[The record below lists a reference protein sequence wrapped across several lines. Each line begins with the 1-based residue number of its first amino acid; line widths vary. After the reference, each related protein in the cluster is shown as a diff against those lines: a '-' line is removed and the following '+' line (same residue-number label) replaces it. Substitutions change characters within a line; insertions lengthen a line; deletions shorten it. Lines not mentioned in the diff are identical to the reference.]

1 MVAALPTSRKALM
14 ATACGG
20 LLLYGV
26 LTAFLGA
33 AMPQLQARLALTP
46 GLCGLL
52 FSFLYLPQILV
63 VSAVGPL
70 IDRFGTRFAFSLGAV
85 LCAGGFAGAG
95 CAGSYGLLAGAMLV
109 LGAGG
114 SLLSSA
120 SNTLVADLY
129 PENSGSALNVGHA
142 LFGLGAVFFPAA
154 VILTENRMG
163 LLPSIGMTLLLS
175 GCIAVLALACHFPNR
190 HAGRIFNWRAARGTI
205 SDPAVLIMSA
215 VVFLTTALAVSIG
228 GWLRLYME
236 QQFSTS
242 GSASGM
248 ILTLFWGLIMAGRL
262 ASSQV
267 LKVARGPQLVLWCS
281 VSMLL
286 GLLVLTM
293 APDPAVAVV
302 GVIVCGVSYGPIYPT
317 TVGSAGR
324 HFRKYFATVF
334 GGMQAAGL
342 IGGMVLPAAI
352 GWVAKNASIGA
363 GLWLLVAAA
372 TLLVA
377 LQAMFVWYERRM
389 LHLEDRS

>member
-1 MVAALPTSRKALM
+1 M

-33 AMPQLQARLALTP
+33 SMPQLRARLALTP

-85 LCAGGFAGAG
+85 LCAGGFASAG
-95 CAGSYGLLAGAMLV
+95 YAGSYGLLAGAMLV
-109 LGAGG
+109 LGVGG

-120 SNTLVADLY
+120 SNTLVAELY
-129 PENSGSALNVGHA
+129 PENSGAALNVGHA
-142 LFGLGAVFFPAA
+142 LFSLGAVFFPAM
-154 VILTENRMG
+154 VMLTESRMG

-175 GCIAVLALACHFPNR
+175 GGIAVLPLAYHFPNR
-190 HAGRIFNWRAARGTI
+190 HAGRAFNWREAQGTI

-248 ILTLFWGLIMAGRL
+248 ILTLFWGLTMAGRL
-262 ASSQV
+262 ASFQA

-281 VSMLL
+281 VSMLV
-286 GLLVLTM
+286 GLLVLMM
-293 APDPAVAVV
+293 APGPAVAVV

-342 IGGMVLPAAI
+342 IGGMLLPAAI
-352 GWVAKNASIGA
+352 GWVAKNATIGT
-363 GLWLLVAAA
+363 GLWLLVAAG

-389 LHLEDRS
+389 PYLEGRS